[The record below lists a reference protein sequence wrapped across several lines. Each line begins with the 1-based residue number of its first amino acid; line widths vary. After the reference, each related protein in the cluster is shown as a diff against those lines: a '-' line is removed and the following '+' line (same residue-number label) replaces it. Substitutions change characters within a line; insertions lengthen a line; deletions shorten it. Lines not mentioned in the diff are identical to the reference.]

1 MVETKPNVF
10 IDDIIKSVI
19 NKFNDIDMQM
29 ERTGFS
35 IKFMSG
41 LSVRCDK
48 VNVTKSPSYMKLPNW
63 LRYKNAAINP
73 KNIKDWF
80 YQYSFFAGKQYH
92 KELKNQP

>member
-1 MVETKPNVF
+1 MFIYSTAETIMVETKSNVF
-10 IDDIIKSVI
+10 IDDIINSVI

-48 VNVTKSPSYMKLPNW
+48 VNVTKSPSYMKSPNW

-73 KNIKDWF
+73 KNIKD
-80 YQYSFFAGKQYH
+80 
-92 KELKNQP
+92 